1 MMKTSHRTGRRS
13 FLGALAAPILLPQL
27 AYAQSWPQRP
37 VKIIVPYAAGG
48 TTDVVTRLVAQRL
61 IESLGRNIIVENRP
75 GGGGVIGTTE
85 VARAPADGYTLLVG
99 APNSFSINQFM
110 FRRLAYSP
118 ERDLVG
124 IALIGQVPNILMTN
138 PDILPA
144 KRVAELIAYIRER
157 PGQISAGSGGIATS
171 GHLSLELFKVMT
183 GLDIVHVPYNSS
195 GLARA
200 DLLAGRCQMAID
212 NLTSYVTDVERG
224 TVRALATGTLQPTRF
239 LPGIPT
245 LSASGLDGYSSTAWY
260 ALACPSGVSPDIIV
274 KLNQEVNHALS
285 SPAFVERLNRLGVE
299 ALGGSPDDAKNFFAS
314 EARKWKVVVE
324 AARTVLDQ

>member
-1 MMKTSHRTGRRS
+1 
-13 FLGALAAPILLPQL
+13 
-27 AYAQSWPQRP
+27 
-37 VKIIVPYAAGG
+37 
-48 TTDVVTRLVAQRL
+48 
-61 IESLGRNIIVENRP
+61 
-75 GGGGVIGTTE
+75 
-85 VARAPADGYTLLVG
+85 
-99 APNSFSINQFM
+99 
-110 FRRLAYSP
+110 
-118 ERDLVG
+118 
-124 IALIGQVPNILMTN
+124 MTN

-144 KRVAELIAYIRER
+144 KNVAELIAYIRER
-157 PGQISAGSGGIATS
+157 PGKISAGSGGIATS

-183 GLDIVHVPYNSS
+183 GLDILHVPYNSS

-245 LSASGLDGYSSTAWY
+245 LSSSGLDGYSSTAWY
-260 ALACPSGVSPDIIV
+260 ALAAPAGISPDIV
-274 KLNQEVNHALS
+274 ARLNQEVNRALA

-299 ALGGSPDDAKNFFAS
+299 ALGGSPDDAKEFFAS
-314 EARKWKVVVE
+314 EARKWKTVVE